1 MSDELTKEVPNS
13 VPNTEPTIVTLLERL
28 TSMQELMNS
37 RHAELREL
45 ADRRDAELRELLFG
59 IRDDVNQRI
68 ETLQTATD
76 ANFRKQRHKLDA
88 LNDSLLSIHADQREL
103 FQRVAVLEEKVS

>member
-1 MSDELTKEVPNS
+1 MSDELTQEGPNS
-13 VPNTEPTIVTLLERL
+13 VPNTEPTILTLMERL

-37 RHAELREL
+37 RHAELREQ

-59 IRDDVNQRI
+59 IRDDVNQKI
-68 ETLQTATD
+68 EALQTATD
-76 ANFRKQRHKLDA
+76 GNFRKQRHKLDA

-103 FQRVAVLEEKVS
+103 FQRVAALEEKAS

>member
-1 MSDELTKEVPNS
+1 MSDELTREVPNS
-13 VPNTEPTIVTLLERL
+13 IPSTEPTIVTLMERL

-45 ADRRDAELRELLFG
+45 IFAV
-59 IRDDVNQRI
+59 RDDVNQRI

-88 LNDSLLSIHADQREL
+88 LNDSLLSIHADQREI
-103 FQRVAVLEEKVS
+103 FQRVAALEEKAL

>member
-1 MSDELTKEVPNS
+1 MSDELTQEVSNS
-13 VPNTEPTIVTLLERL
+13 VPNTEPTIVTLMERL
-28 TSMQELMNS
+28 TSMQAVMDSRQELADR

-45 ADRRDAELRELLFG
+45 IFG
-59 IRDDVNQRI
+59 VRDDVNQRI

-88 LNDSLLSIHADQREL
+88 LNDSLLSIHADQREI
-103 FQRVAVLEEKVS
+103 FQRVAVLEEKAS